1 MLEGIGEDLT
11 RPGIKRTPERVASS
25 MAELC
30 RGLDPGSRKPIAVM
44 SEADQNEMI
53 IVKDISFSS
62 MCEHHLLPYIGRCD
76 IVYLPADDR
85 IAGLSAIVELVE
97 NLAARPTIQERLTTE
112 IANTLM
118 AELQAK
124 GVMVVMEAEHM
135 CLAMRGCQEAG
146 QQDSHQCHAGLSETA
161 GNPWRST
168 GTDWKEHL
176 GKVITVRLLQSG
188 DGVDWTSLIKRVGAD
203 TGALPRLQ
211 NRDRITVILVEGL
224 PSPAASILKQ
234 SMLSG
239 GADALVHREVLTCGT
254 DFSDG
259 VVYGTPSSIRRGCD
273 SLDGQPFGLGSL
285 GADIRGLLVPL
296 SFLLPCW

>member
-97 NLAARPTIQERLTTE
+97 NLAASLPYRNGLPRRSPIPSWQNCRPRVSWWSWRRSTCALPC
-112 IANTLM
+112 
-118 AELQAK
+118 
-124 GVMVVMEAEHM
+124 GVS
-135 CLAMRGCQEAG
+135 GSG
-146 QQDSHQCHAGLSETA
+146 TA
-161 GNPWRST
+161 G
-168 GTDWKEHL
+168 
-176 GKVITVRLLQSG
+176 
-188 DGVDWTSLIKRVGAD
+188 
-203 TGALPRLQ
+203 
-211 NRDRITVILVEGL
+211 
-224 PSPAASILKQ
+224 
-234 SMLSG
+234 
-239 GADALVHREVLTCGT
+239 
-254 DFSDG
+254 
-259 VVYGTPSSIRRGCD
+259 
-273 SLDGQPFGLGSL
+273 
-285 GADIRGLLVPL
+285 
-296 SFLLPCW
+296 